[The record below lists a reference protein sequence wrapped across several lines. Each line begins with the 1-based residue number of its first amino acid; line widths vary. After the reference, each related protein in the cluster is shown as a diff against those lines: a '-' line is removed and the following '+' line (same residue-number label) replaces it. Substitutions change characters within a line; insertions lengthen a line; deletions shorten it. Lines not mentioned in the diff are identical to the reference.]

1 MAVMD
6 MKKVAVLLLLS
17 DLSGVLAKRATLQE
31 GAAGKVCKRQCGAVW
46 GKCVAV

>member
-17 DLSGVLAKRATLQE
+17 DLSGVLTKRATLQGGRGE
-31 GAAGKVCKRQCGAVW
+31 GGRRGM
-46 GKCVAV
+46 